1 MSESELLIESVW
13 EVISNYPDPRIK
25 LLREKTVVQWLCQDT
40 SFLLTTKNKVKELEA
55 REQEWGINILQK
67 HYPKTKER
75 KQWSG
80 FLGECIV
87 KEILRIMG
95 KHVFKAKQI
104 GNIRPDLETN
114 DKIIEVKTQT
124 YYTSGTAG
132 EKVYGT
138 PWKYLDIVKKTSKPV
153 EIVMCGGLEKKI
165 RPNLENVSEIK
176 QDILD
181 KYRDNGINYVFGTD
195 LMAEMVLSVVVLVEY

>member
-1 MSESELLIESVW
+1 MSESELFIKSVW
-13 EVISNYPDPRIK
+13 TIVSNYPDPRIK

-40 SFLLTTKNKVKELEA
+40 SFLLTTKNKLKELKA
-55 REQEWGINILQK
+55 REQEWGMNILQK
-67 HYPKTKER
+67 HYPER

-95 KHVFKAKQI
+95 KHVFKAKPI

-124 YYTSGTAG
+124 YYTPGTAG

-138 PWKYLDIVKKTSKPV
+138 TWKYLDIPKKTGKPV
-153 EIVMCGGLEKKI
+153 EIVICGGLEKKM
-165 RPNLENVSEIK
+165 RPNLENVSRKK
-176 QDILD
+176 QKVLD
-181 KYRDNGINYVFGTD
+181 YYRKNRIEYVFGTD
-195 LMAEMVLSVVVLVEY
+195 LMAEMVLSVLDRK